1 MHVSI
6 VYSPPGIPSESTCF
20 DWFGCPYE
28 LGLRNA
34 RPGLGFSKE
43 GMTEQFDHK
52 AASADPAKSAK
63 IESGTRGVA
72 IAMYCV
78 LLMSYSVNA
87 ADRQLFPLLAHDVR
101 QQYGFSLADTGL
113 LTTIFT
119 LGLAVAGLP
128 TGFLLARFSR
138 KTVLLAGIAIF
149 STGTALTIFSRG
161 FPDMLVYLAA
171 TGIGEAMQ
179 LTVMIAIAANY
190 FVGYRAAAIGS
201 MNVFFGLGAF
211 SGPILGGLLLTAYRT
226 WHAPMIAFGL
236 VGYAMIAAIA
246 LAVRPWF
253 SETRRAADAR
263 TDHLGSPTLLNRNT
277 IILTALSV
285 IGGLVLFGFTGMYP
299 TYLREGLHYT
309 PKAAGLVAS
318 FYGFGALSSIGG
330 GWLGDRFS
338 PRTVLSAAFFCIAGL
353 GYLSFHGTGA
363 MAPQALFACLYGA
376 IGSGMI
382 YVNLAAYH
390 VKAVR
395 SSLSSRASGMFVT
408 SLYAAAAA
416 AGYLMGGI
424 ASHAGWALAGEIQ
437 ISLLAIIAAV
447 LALALR
453 PEHMAL

>member
-1 MHVSI
+1 
-6 VYSPPGIPSESTCF
+6 
-20 DWFGCPYE
+20 
-28 LGLRNA
+28 
-34 RPGLGFSKE
+34 
-43 GMTEQFDHK
+43 MTEKVDYDEPRSLQT
-52 AASADPAKSAK
+52 AVSTG
-63 IESGTRGVA
+63 ESGTRAAA

-78 LLMSYSVNA
+78 LLASYAVNA

-101 QQYGFSLADTGL
+101 LQYGFSLADTGL

-128 TGFLLARFSR
+128 TGYLLARFSR
-138 KTVLLAGIAIF
+138 KTVLLAGICIF
-149 STGTALTIFSRG
+149 STGTALTILSRG

-211 SGPILGGLLLTAYRT
+211 SGPILGGLLLTSYRS
-226 WHAPMIAFGL
+226 WHAPMITFGL
-236 VGYAMIAAIA
+236 FGYLMIAVIA
-246 LAVRPWF
+246 MAVRPWF
-253 SETRRAADAR
+253 SETHRAADAR
-263 TDHLGSPTLLNRNT
+263 TDHLGAPTLLNRNT
-277 IILTALSV
+277 VILTALSV

-299 TYLREGLHYT
+299 TYLREGLRYT
-309 PKAAGLVAS
+309 PKAAGFVAS
-318 FYGFGALSSIGG
+318 FYGAGALLSIGG

-338 PRTVLSAAFFCIAGL
+338 PRTVLSAAFFCIACL

-363 MAPQALFACLYGA
+363 MAPQAIFACAYGA
-376 IGSGMI
+376 IGSGTI

-395 SSLSSRASGMFVT
+395 SSMSSRASGMFVT

-424 ASHAGWALAGEIQ
+424 AGHAGWALAGELQ
-437 ISLLAIIAAV
+437 ISLLSIVAACM
-447 LALALR
+447 ALALR

>member
-1 MHVSI
+1 
-6 VYSPPGIPSESTCF
+6 
-20 DWFGCPYE
+20 
-28 LGLRNA
+28 
-34 RPGLGFSKE
+34 
-43 GMTEQFDHK
+43 
-52 AASADPAKSAK
+52 
-63 IESGTRGVA
+63 
-72 IAMYCV
+72 MYGV
-78 LLMSYSVNA
+78 LLLAYSVNA

-101 QQYGFSLADTGL
+101 VQYSFSLSDTGL

-128 TGFLLARFSR
+128 TGYLLARFSR
-138 KTVLLAGIAIF
+138 KTVLLLGIGIF
-149 STGTALTIFSRG
+149 STGTALTVLAHG

-190 FVGYRAAAIGS
+190 FIGYRAAAIGS

-211 SGPILGGLLLTAYRT
+211 TGPMLGGLLLTSYRN

-236 VGYAMIAAIA
+236 FGFLMIAVIA
-246 LAVRPWF
+246 LSVRPWF

-263 TDHLGSPTLLNRNT
+263 ADLLGAPTLLNRNT
-277 IILTALSV
+277 IILTVLSV

-299 TYLREGLHYT
+299 TYLREALHYT
-309 PKAAGLVAS
+309 PKAAGIVAS
-318 FYGFGALSSIGG
+318 FYGVGALLLSIFGG
-330 GWLGDRFS
+330 YLGDLFS
-338 PRTVLSAAFFCIAGL
+338 PRVVLSAAFFCMAAL
-353 GYLSFHGTGA
+353 GYLCFHGSEVIGPHVIFT
-363 MAPQALFACLYGA
+363 FLYGA
-376 IGSGMI
+376 IGSGTI

-424 ASHAGWALAGEIQ
+424 ASHGGWALAGELQ
-437 ISLLAIIAAV
+437 ISLLSAV
-447 LALALR
+447 AGSLALTLR
-453 PEHMAL
+453 PEKMSL

>member
-1 MHVSI
+1 MFER
-6 VYSPPGIPSESTCF
+6 PGKEKQVHEQISTEQSTPPSEQ
-20 DWFGCPYE
+20 
-28 LGLRNA
+28 A
-34 RPGLGFSKE
+34 
-43 GMTEQFDHK
+43 
-52 AASADPAKSAK
+52 
-63 IESGTRGVA
+63 GTRAAA
-72 IAMYCV
+72 IAMYGV
-78 LLMSYSVNA
+78 LLLAYSVNA

-101 QQYGFSLADTGL
+101 VQYGFSLSDTGL

-128 TGFLLARFSR
+128 TGYLLARFSR
-138 KTVLLAGIAIF
+138 KTVLLLGIGIF
-149 STGTALTIFSRG
+149 STGTALTVLAHG

-211 SGPILGGLLLTAYRT
+211 SGPILGGLLLTSYRN

-236 VGYAMIAAIA
+236 VGFLMISVIT
-246 LAVRPWF
+246 LSVRPWF

-263 TDHLGSPTLLNRNT
+263 TDHLGAPTLLNRNT
-277 IILTALSV
+277 IILTVLSV

-309 PKAAGLVAS
+309 PKAAGFVAS
-318 FYGFGALSSIGG
+318 FYGAGALISIFG

-338 PRTVLSAAFFCIAGL
+338 PRAVLSAAFFCIAAL
-353 GYLSFHGTGA
+353 GYLCFHGSGA
-363 MAPQALFACLYGA
+363 ILPQAILTCAYGA
-376 IGSGMI
+376 IGSGTI

-424 ASHAGWALAGEIQ
+424 ASHAGWALAGELQ
-437 ISLLAIIAAV
+437 ISLLAAV
-447 LALALR
+447 AGSLALTLQ
-453 PEHMAL
+453 PHKMSL